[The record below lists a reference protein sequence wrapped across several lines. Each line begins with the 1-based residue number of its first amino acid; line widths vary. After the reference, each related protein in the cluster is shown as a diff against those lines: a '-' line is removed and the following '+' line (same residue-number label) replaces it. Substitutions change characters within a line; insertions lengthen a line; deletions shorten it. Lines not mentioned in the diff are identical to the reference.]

1 VKRFELAEQALF
13 DLMAIADY
21 TAERWGKTQALTYL
35 DALEVRLAA
44 LARQPLL
51 GRQRDDLADGLL
63 SFPFES
69 HVIFYTR
76 TASGIMVIRVLH
88 KRQDP
93 HRHIE

>member
-1 VKRFELAEQALF
+1 MKRFELAEQALF

-51 GRQRDDLADGLL
+51 GRQRDELADGLL

-76 TASGIMVIRVLH
+76 TASGIMVTA
-88 KRQDP
+88 QAPGSAPP
-93 HRHIE
+93 H